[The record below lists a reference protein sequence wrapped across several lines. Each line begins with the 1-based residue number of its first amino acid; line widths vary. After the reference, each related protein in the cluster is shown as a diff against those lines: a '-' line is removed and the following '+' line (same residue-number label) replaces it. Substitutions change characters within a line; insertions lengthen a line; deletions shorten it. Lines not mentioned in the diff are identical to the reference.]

1 MLLQAIGLGL
11 SVAQMV
17 GGASKRTK
25 SNRRLKGQ
33 IEDSLVGLT
42 KRKSDIKLASETQR
56 EVAEGDYQENQKAEG
71 LMLAQ
76 NKMNV
81 TRQMEESNTDFA
93 RDKNKE
99 GELSRAVESMD
110 LSWEESQRRNTM
122 QLDKVMASI
131 DQFEQ
136 EEELAV
142 EDEQKRLRNELE
154 GVKASQGFFDNLWG

>member
-56 EVAEGDYQENQKAEG
+56 EVADQENQKAEG

-93 RDKNKE
+93 RDTNKE